1 MSHQRGN
8 SHNMEV
14 EQKISV
20 AAYESQEEP
29 SVLALAWDYTR
40 YLYSSVIV
48 VFGLV
53 VIGQGIVDKQVAIY
67 DVFGEDLPPWL
78 AFLITILL
86 ISWLAFLEGSQAGI
100 VGMLGVD
107 KNIYKDSHTV
117 THKVTSLCH
126 SEVGLDGF
134 PKENINAF
142 IVGRQF
148 LVIFVVFI
156 ISQTLTFKKEQDL
169 PFDLPD
175 WFGEAFLESGLLG
188 AVLTIVFGQLMSQLV
203 ASKCN
208 VDYLNSYVCY
218 VTAIVALSIEYSGLM
233 HIVYVLGWLSTKLAG
248 GADEGKT
255 EGKPLLDHEGDPS
268 SSSNGTRGETTLSKA
283 WYNLRC
289 LISAFLLAFALAV
302 VIDSLFEE
310 RTNLWESVP
319 PAAGFFIFLLL
330 LFMAGTLEG
339 FQIALFAC
347 QKLDPESFRD
357 SHPRAF
363 QNLTHVFNGDNL
375 NAFLIG
381 RQVLITLLVF
391 ILSQVTTISALEEGE
406 DTVFGL
412 PVGLQE
418 GLLETGLLG
427 ALITTILGSLTA
439 RVIATAFPLGFCN
452 APGMGLVVSV
462 CLFFEWIGVTNVAW
476 PLSAVYKKGTGMQTD
491 DKYL

>member
-1 MSHQRGN
+1 
-8 SHNMEV
+8 MEV
-14 EQKISV
+14 DQKVMSD
-20 AAYESQEEP
+20 YESQEEP
-29 SVLALAWDYTR
+29 STLAVAWDYIR
-40 YLYSSVIV
+40 YLYSAVIV

-107 KNIYKDSHTV
+107 KRQYETTHPL

-126 SEVGLDGF
+126 SETGLDGF

-156 ISQTLTFKKEQDL
+156 ISQTLTFKTDQDL
-169 PFDLPD
+169 PFNLPS

-188 AVLTIVFGQLMSQLV
+188 AVITIVFGQLMSQLV

-218 VTAIVALSIEYSGLM
+218 VTAVVALSIEYSGLM

-248 GADEGKT
+248 GANDESSDQ
-255 EGKPLLDHEGDPS
+255 KPLLDHAGDPS
-268 SSSNGTRGETTLSKA
+268 SASKHGETTLSKA

-289 LISAFLLAFALAV
+289 LISAFLLSFALAV

-310 RTNLWESVP
+310 RTNLWDSVP
-319 PAAGFFIFLLL
+319 PAAGFVIFLLL

-347 QKLDPESFRD
+347 QKMDPDTFRD
-357 SHPRAF
+357 SHPRAY
-363 QNLTHVFNGDNL
+363 QNLTQLSGEKL

-452 APGMGLVVSV
+452 APGMGLVVHV

-476 PLSAVYKKGTGMQTD
+476 PLSTVYQKGTGMKTD
-491 DKYL
+491 DNYLTY